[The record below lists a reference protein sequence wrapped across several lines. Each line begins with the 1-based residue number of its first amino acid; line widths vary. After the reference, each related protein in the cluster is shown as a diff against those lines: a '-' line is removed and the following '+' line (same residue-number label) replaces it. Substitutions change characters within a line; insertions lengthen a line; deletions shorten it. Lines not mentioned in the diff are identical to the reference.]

1 MRRNLYVCPPTVK
14 AGSDEVGQFLFHHQ
28 NPNVVARDA
37 KALGKLVKLGE
48 DHRDIEAPSELVEF
62 MSQEGHGVVI
72 GDSEGVA
79 RFGNE
84 GIVMYEVFRVV
95 RIRGDYPVKGRSRV
109 SFGQPGTLAVP
120 RSSVVVVVDE
130 G

>member
-1 MRRNLYVCPPTVK
+1 MWLELPGNNNR
-14 AGSDEVGQFLFHHQ
+14 FLRFYGK